1 MPVLL
6 MPVLHLPRSPTDF
19 LDLGFSQRF
28 VRHCS
33 DHVPTSVV
41 TVHIGIV
48 RFFALALV
56 DVLGLNHTEIV
67 RNRRVST
74 YFKWRSYGASRC
86 PYSVPRTS
94 DQAIAVSLRPSY
106 AFCPQIIIQKSC
118 GYRRVSVRRPCG
130 ATTTCLRPTL

>member
-1 MPVLL
+1 MPVIL

-28 VRHCS
+28 VRHRS
-33 DHVPTSVV
+33 DHAPASVV
-41 TVHIGIV
+41 TMHIGIV

-67 RNRRVST
+67 SNRRVST

-86 PYSVPRTS
+86 LYGVPRTS
-94 DQAIAVSLRPSY
+94 DEATAVSLRPSY
-106 AFCPQIIIQKSC
+106 AFCPQVIIQKSC
-118 GYRRVSVRRPCG
+118 GHRPCD
-130 ATTTCLRPTL
+130 AATTCLRAAI